1 MRTRASTR
9 TAAIGA
15 CHRSA
20 QRDRHIGAKHRL
32 LKLQIGN
39 NLEVLPTRRARGSTA
54 TTTKGGTAATK
65 ECIEE
70 IAKTTAAKPL
80 TRTGAAAGLAKAVV
94 ASAAIG
100 IAERFVGPSNL
111 FEQRLRFGVVG
122 ARIGMQL
129 ACLLAIGLL
138 QVFGRGVAR
147 DAK

>member
-1 MRTRASTR
+1 M
-9 TAAIGA
+9 
-15 CHRSA
+15 
-20 QRDRHIGAKHRL
+20 
-32 LKLQIGN
+32 LKRQIGN

-70 IAKTTAAKPL
+70 IAKTSAAKPI
-80 TRTGAAAGLAKAVV
+80 TRTASAAETRLAKAIVT
-94 ASAAIG
+94 SATIG
-100 IAERFVGPSNL
+100 IAERFVGPRYL